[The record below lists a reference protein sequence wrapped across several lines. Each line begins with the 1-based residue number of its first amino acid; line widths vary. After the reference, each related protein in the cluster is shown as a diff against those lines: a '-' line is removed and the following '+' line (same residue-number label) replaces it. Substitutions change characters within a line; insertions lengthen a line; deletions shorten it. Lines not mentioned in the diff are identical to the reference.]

1 MEELEK
7 LEFIKFVLSK
17 LVGKIQA
24 HIIRQ
29 MLTHPSCKIGV
40 NLVEPFFTF
49 IDKSKT
55 SRKGGAVDNSDGIA
69 LI

>member
-1 MEELEK
+1 M
-7 LEFIKFVLSK
+7 
-17 LVGKIQA
+17 GKIQA